1 MEKQPGSGKMR
12 ILITGG
18 TGLLGKALIEEGGR
32 SREITATYI
41 GNYDIADPGGVKY
54 RKLDLKDTE
63 GYGRLFRESKPE
75 VVIHTAGLGSP
86 DYVEKNREESW
97 QVNVKG
103 TQDIVDLCEEYG
115 SKFIYISSNGIYDGG
130 HAPYSEGSE
139 ALPINYYGV
148 LKLEGEQATRK
159 AAVPYAIVRPILMYG
174 WNHPFERGN
183 IVTIA
188 LSKLKKG
195 EEFSAYDDVYSTP
208 LYVKSCAG
216 AIWKIIDT
224 GKYDVFNIG
233 GAERVSVY
241 GLIVKAAEVFGYD
254 TALVKPVK
262 QGHFNEFTKRPVD
275 TSFNTDKMRKALG
288 IEPLSVGEGM
298 RKMKEARS

>member
-1 MEKQPGSGKMR
+1 MR

-32 SREITATYI
+32 SREITATYL

-54 RKLDLKDTE
+54 RKLDLKDME
-63 GYGRLFRESKPE
+63 GYGRLFREFKPE
-75 VVIHTAGLGSP
+75 AVIHTAGLGSP
-86 DYVEKNREESW
+86 DYVEKNKEESR

-103 TQDIVDLCEEYG
+103 TQDIADLCGEYG
-115 SKFIYISSNGIYDGG
+115 SKFVYISSNGIYDGG

-148 LKLEGEQATRK
+148 LKLEGEQVTRK
-159 AAVPYAIVRPILMYG
+159 ASVPCAIVRPILMYG

-183 IVTIA
+183 IVTIG
-188 LSKLKKG
+188 LSKLKNG
-195 EEFSAYDDVYSTP
+195 EEFFAYDDVYSTP
-208 LYVKSCAG
+208 LYVKSCSE

-233 GAERVSVY
+233 GSERVSVY

-254 TALVKPVK
+254 TTLVKPVK

-275 TSFNTDKMRKALG
+275 TSFNTDKMRRVLG

-298 RKMKEARS
+298 RRMKEARS